1 MTKSAQAFLT
11 GVFFTFILDF
21 QFFLGIKLYYIDR
34 YEIDV
39 YYNILFADHQ
49 NLLYLIPLVV
59 IIGFVTTYIKNTKV
73 PLVTLGVFFAVTM
86 LIYIPSIG
94 EKMGAHMLQKENAR
108 YQDGRY
114 VYKGTLYYDGRHK
127 ITIFDDELQRLI
139 TLNKKDLQK

>member
-1 MTKSAQAFLT
+1 MIKLAQAFLT

-49 NLLYLIPLVV
+49 NLLYLIPLVI
-59 IIGFVTTYIKNTKV
+59 IIGFVTIYIKNTKV
-73 PLVTLGVFFAVTM
+73 PLITLGVFFAVTM

-94 EKMGAHMLQKENAR
+94 EKMGANMLQKENVR

-114 VYKGTLYYDGRHK
+114 VYRGTLYYDGRHK